1 MRLLLY
7 LFFPLLSGFLMLSSP
22 LGSDP
27 SPPMHVCSSK
37 HLLCSGRT
45 FGEAFS
51 EFLSE
56 RYANGYDSQFGF
68 ARDLYSCGKCKR
80 T

>member
-1 MRLLLY
+1 VRLLLY
-7 LFFPLLSGFLMLSSP
+7 LFPLLSGFLMLSSP
-22 LGSDP
+22 LGYDP
-27 SPPMHVCSSK
+27 SLPMHACSSK

-68 ARDLYSCGKCKR
+68 VRDLYSCGKCIR